1 MPRSNSVAY
10 REWRHRRG
18 TLTTLESSEILI
30 SAGLPPELGTVT
42 MRTDSNSVIRVSS
55 RVLFYEAFMQDKSAA
70 RSRPAFTLVELLVVI
85 AIIGIL
91 IGMLLPAVQ
100 SVREAARRTRCANN
114 MRQVGLGLHNYEGA
128 NGRLPEGDRKGETIV
143 DALSNAFVLTFPYL
157 ELGNIE
163 AQIDPEIPWYELSPE
178 IARIDVEVYRCPSD
192 PSISP
197 IRIPFLT
204 EVGFP
209 VGDVLGTTSYAF
221 NIGRNDA
228 MAFGPNFGPRP
239 VNEFSGVFAFESRT
253 KFRDIRDGL
262 SSTICIGEAACG
274 LPMGTGIGSTEP
286 IVGMDFSTAEH
297 SWLFA
302 GALPDVFHF
311 LGFRFAGGYC
321 SSVER
326 INKLPVTDSFF
337 HTNEVFN
344 NTPSWQGGPHWVSN
358 FRSTHPG
365 GANML
370 YCDGSV
376 SFVSDSLR
384 LTTLQALSTIQGGE
398 VIDDF

>member
-1 MPRSNSVAY
+1 MLRISRELSTQNGIASVITSCDNVLA
-10 REWRHRRG
+10 
-18 TLTTLESSEILI
+18 SSENSPTLFLKVAMRFQYP
-30 SAGLPPELGTVT
+30 SPP
-42 MRTDSNSVIRVSS
+42 S
-55 RVLFYEAFMQDKSAA
+55 R
-70 RSRPAFTLVELLVVI
+70 RSAFTLVELLVVI

-100 SVREAARRTRCANN
+100 SVREAARRISCGNN
-114 MRQVGLGLHNYEGA
+114 MKQIGLGLHNYESA
-128 NGRLPEGDRKGETIV
+128 FNRLPEGDRKGETII

-163 AQIDPEIPWYELSPE
+163 AQIDPETPWYELSPD
-178 IARIDVEVYRCPSD
+178 IARIDVNVYRCPSD

-197 IRIPFLT
+197 IQITFLT
-204 EVGFP
+204 DVGFP

-221 NIGRNDA
+221 NIGQNDA
-228 MAFGPNFGPRP
+228 MAFGPDFGPRP
-239 VNEFSGVFAFESRT
+239 VNQYSGVFAFESKT
-253 KFRDIRDGL
+253 KFSDIRDGM
-262 SSTICIGEAACG
+262 SNTICIGEAACG
-274 LPMGTGIGSTEP
+274 VPMGTGIGSTEP
-286 IVGMDFSTAEH
+286 IVGMNFSTAEH

-321 SSVER
+321 SSVEP
-326 INKLPVTDSFF
+326 INKGPVTDSFF

-358 FRSTHPG
+358 FRSTHAG

-370 YCDGSV
+370 FCDGSV
-376 SFVSDSLR
+376 SFVNDSIQM
-384 LTTLQALSTIQGGE
+384 TTFQAITTIQGGE
-398 VIDDF
+398 VVGGDF